1 MEDLSEKQRSLLSDP
16 ESLQNL
22 SELAAML
29 RHPEDAWHPE
39 NARQPEDARQPEET
53 PPDLPPEMPDLGKL
67 MAVGQILSRNGSDD
81 AEQLILALK
90 PHLSEERAER
100 AAKAVKLMHLWRI
113 VSMLRESGMIGE
125 LL

>member
-1 MEDLSEKQRSLLSDP
+1 MEDLSEALRTLLSDP
-16 ESLQNL
+16 ESMQNL

-29 RHPEDAWHPE
+29 RHPEDA
-39 NARQPEDARQPEET
+39 RQPAEQSASDA
-53 PPDLPPEMPDLGKL
+53 PDMPDLSKL
-67 MAVGQILSRNGSDD
+67 MSVGQMLTQTGSDN

-90 PHLSEERAER
+90 PHLSAERAER

>member
-1 MEDLSEKQRSLLSDP
+1 MEDLSEKLRSLLSDP

-29 RHPEDAWHPE
+29 
-39 NARQPEDARQPEET
+39 RQPEDARQPEET

-67 MAVGQILSRNGSDD
+67 MAVGQILSRNGSDNT
-81 AEQLILALK
+81 EQLILALK